1 MWVFKAPSQAERK
14 DQGFFSEEETKK
26 AQPVFYNNT
35 RFMDYF
41 LFL

>member
-1 MWVFKAPSQAERK
+1 MGVQSSFTGSDEGS
-14 DQGFFSEEETKK
+14 GFFSEEETKK